1 MLFGWGEVTVDWA
14 PYPLIF
20 HGGSNEMNLAHIWID
35 TKQDLAIVI
44 TTNIGGPKANK
55 ALLELAREL
64 YTKAL
69 RDKKEKGE
77 IVMKQ
82 FVLTPA
88 AGKRL
93 IGKGIARHT
102 AIVKALKK
110 GTIVIVAGTTN
121 GYVAEEILKELGQ
134 IKAFQR
140 DNFYRG
146 IILPP
151 HRPKT
156 STGRTYDESK
166 FFGDVVIENGVFQKG
181 KTIFGVV
188 DDLHEGDVILKG
200 ANAVDLIQRKAAI
213 LIGHPKA
220 GTIGAALPVVV
231 GRRVR
236 LILPVGVEK
245 RVLENLDDLA
255 AKMNAPGAQGPR
267 LLPVPGEIFT
277 ELDAIELLTGATAS
291 LVAAGG
297 VSGAEGSIWLAVSGK
312 PSQEKAAEALIKSVV
327 NEPAFNF

>member
-1 MLFGWGEVTVDWA
+1 
-14 PYPLIF
+14 
-20 HGGSNEMNLAHIWID
+20 
-35 TKQDLAIVI
+35 
-44 TTNIGGPKANK
+44 
-55 ALLELAREL
+55 
-64 YTKAL
+64 
-69 RDKKEKGE
+69 
-77 IVMKQ
+77 MKQ

-93 IGKGIARHT
+93 IGKGIAKHDSV
-102 AIVKALKK
+102 AKALKK
-110 GTIVIVAGTTN
+110 GTVVIVAGTTN
-121 GYVAEEILKELGQ
+121 GYVTEEILKQLGQ
-134 IKAFQR
+134 LKAFKR

-151 HRPKT
+151 NRPT
-156 STGRTYDESK
+156 TATGRSYDESK
-166 FFGDVVIENGVFQKG
+166 FPGDVVIENGVFQKG

-188 DDLHEGDVILKG
+188 DDLREGDVILKG
-200 ANAVDLIQRKAAI
+200 ANAVNLAQRKAAV
-213 LIGHPKA
+213 LIGAPNA
-220 GTIGAALPVVV
+220 GTIGAALPAVV
-231 GRRVR
+231 GRRVK
-236 LILPVGVEK
+236 LILPVGLEK

-297 VSGAEGSIWLAVSGK
+297 VSGAEGSVWLAVSGK
-312 PSQEKAAEALIKSVV
+312 PAQEKAAENLIKSVV